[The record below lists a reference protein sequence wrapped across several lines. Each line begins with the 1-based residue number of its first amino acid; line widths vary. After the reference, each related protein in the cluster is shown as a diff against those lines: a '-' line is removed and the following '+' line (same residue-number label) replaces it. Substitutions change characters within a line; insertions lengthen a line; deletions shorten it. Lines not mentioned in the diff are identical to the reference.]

1 MEPIINPWIFYLIE
15 LFAEIDSTAFII
27 AVLGGIGLI
36 AVIVFVID
44 NWNAE
49 DFRKLIKWP
58 AIITISGLVL
68 MGLIPTEETM
78 IKMLVASFITPDNV
92 ELGVEGVKA
101 IFNYII
107 TTAAE
112 LFGPTVGG

>member
-27 AVLGGIGLI
+27 AILGGIGLI
-36 AVIVFVID
+36 AVIVSSID

-68 MGLIPTEETM
+68 MGLIPTEETI
-78 IKMLVASFITPDNV
+78 IKMLVASFITPNNI

-101 IFNYII
+101 IFDYII

-112 LFGPTVGG
+112 LFGPTIGG